1 MKPAAILVIAAGF
14 AFHFKIKTNFGAN
27 TAKDVARTAKRTGL
41 SPALVSV
48 SRKLTNIWTILLRQP
63 NRYEKISMAPHTR
76 PRKAAQAS
84 RTGMGRGRYER
95 ESKTSPPS
103 ERMRRR

>member
-1 MKPAAILVIAAGF
+1 MNFLANIAQD
-14 AFHFKIKTNFGAN
+14 GAE
-27 TAKDVARTAKRTGL
+27 TTKRARL
-41 SPALVSV
+41 SPALGAVSH
-48 SRKLTNIWTILLRQP
+48 KLTDMWIILAP
-63 NRYEKISMAPHTR
+63 PPIRYEKTSMPPHTR

-95 ESKTSPPS
+95 ESNTSPPS